1 MTKLKNKP
9 ILLLDTPGFDD
20 SARQNIDILGDIV
33 SNLHL
38 FTLRSQE
45 IKVRGVI
52 FLHSIRENRF
62 NGSQAKTLG
71 ILKGLCG
78 EEGMGHV
85 IVGTTMWTWDQNS
98 KEFKKQIAREKQV
111 RDRYWKGIH
120 KAVPLFEDD
129 ESAASQI
136 LLDLLDLPPVL
147 LLVQKEMMQ
156 PPHTLENTTVGKAT
170 MPNGYREIEELKR
183 RGAAQTEAYERELKR
198 RKADFEE
205 KEKDMRRTAKDLLL
219 KTEEENRRL
228 DVVRLEREAELERQ
242 YEQARQKYNDQM
254 KKTAEDADK
263 REALKREEEASQRR
277 EAARNQREEKEKH
290 DQEDKERRRQ
300 DFEAETRKQ
309 KEKSEVVIAQLVEE
323 LERLETAL
331 SKMTATPDL
340 TRFEVTIN
348 AVVEAFGFHPI
359 FTKAVN
365 KSEKVIRE
373 TIIIITDQIRMF
385 GGGT

>member
-1 MTKLKNKP
+1 MTKLKNNP

-20 SARQNIDILGDIV
+20 SARQNIDVLSDIV

-52 FLHSIRENRF
+52 FLYDISENRF
-62 NGSQAKTLG
+62 NGSQAKTLE

-78 EEGMGHV
+78 DECMGHV
-85 IVGTTMWTWDQNS
+85 IVGTTMWDQNS
-98 KEFKKQIAREKQV
+98 TKFPKQVAREKQFCKK
-111 RDRYWKGIH
+111 YWKGIN
-120 KAVPLFEDD
+120 KTIRLFDND

-136 LLDLLDLPPVL
+136 LLDLLDLPPVR

-170 MPNGYREIEELKR
+170 MPNGYREIEELR
-183 RGAAQTEAYERELKR
+183 RQKDAQAEAYERQLKG

-205 KEKDMRRTAKDLLL
+205 KEKDMRKTAKDLLL

-228 DVVRLEREAELERQ
+228 EGERLEREAESERQ
-242 YEQARQKYNDQM
+242 YEQARQEFNDQM
-254 KKTAEDADK
+254 KKTADDADK
-263 REALKREEEASQRR
+263 REASKREDEASRR
-277 EAARNQREEKEKH
+277 QEEARNQKEEKEKN
-290 DQEDKERRRQ
+290 DREDEERRRQ
-300 DFEAETRKQ
+300 DFEAETQKQ
-309 KEKSEVVIAQLVEE
+309 KERSEVVIAQLVEE

-331 SKMTATPDL
+331 SEMTATPDL

-359 FTKAVN
+359 FKKAVN

-385 GGGT
+385 GGI

>member
-20 SARQNIDILGDIV
+20 SARQNIDILADIV

-52 FLHSIRENRF
+52 FLYSIGENRF
-62 NGSQAKTLG
+62 SGSQAKTLE

-85 IVGTTMWTWDQNS
+85 IVGTTMWDQNS
-98 KEFKKQIAREKQV
+98 KEFPKQIAREKRF
-111 RDRYWKGIH
+111 RDKYWKGVH
-120 KAVPLFEDD
+120 KAVRLFEDD

-183 RGAAQTEAYERELKR
+183 RADAQAEAYERELKR

-205 KEKDMRRTAKDLLL
+205 KEKDMRKTAKDLLL

-228 DVVRLEREAELERQ
+228 DRERLEREAESERQ
-242 YEQARQKYNDQM
+242 YEQVRQEFNDQM
-254 KKTAEDADK
+254 KKIADDADK
-263 REALKREEEASQRR
+263 REVLKREEEARQRR
-277 EAARNQREEKEKH
+277 EAARNQREEREKH
-290 DQEDKERRRQ
+290 DREDEERRQQ
-300 DFEAETRKQ
+300 DFEAETQKQ

-359 FTKAVN
+359 FIKAVN

-385 GGGT
+385 GGGI